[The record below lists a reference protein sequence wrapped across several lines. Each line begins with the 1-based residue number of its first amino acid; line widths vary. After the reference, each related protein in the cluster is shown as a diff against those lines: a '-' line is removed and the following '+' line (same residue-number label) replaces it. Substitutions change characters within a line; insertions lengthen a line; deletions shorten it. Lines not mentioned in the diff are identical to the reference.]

1 MPEEQREAEILQE
14 LEGGEPRR
22 TPLAAPMSASACGSV
37 PRHTPLLLPLS
48 QSPCLQHPCE

>member
-14 LEGGEPRR
+14 LESGESCR
-22 TPLAAPMSASACGSV
+22 TPLAALMSASACGFV
-37 PRHTPLLLPLS
+37 PRHIPLLLPLS